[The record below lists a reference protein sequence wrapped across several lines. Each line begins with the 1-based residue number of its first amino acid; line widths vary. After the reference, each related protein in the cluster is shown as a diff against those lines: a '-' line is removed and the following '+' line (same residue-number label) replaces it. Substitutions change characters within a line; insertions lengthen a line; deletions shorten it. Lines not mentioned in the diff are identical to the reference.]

1 MGTDFDGGNHL
12 LICTRDL
19 LAGLWLWLS
28 LLWTWHLEKALST
41 MIQWIYMRNFFH
53 LPADDPDLWKQ
64 SEQLLL
70 SIVSWLLLV
79 PFCCVLKL
87 FGCCSSNLRLLAPT
101 WSRWTQVLEMKFQL
115 NELLTTT
122 TALWLSIA
130 QWIVEAQI
138 CWGIEVLVQI
148 IQPNPRMLQDCLEC
162 WGDDLAVCSG

>member
-1 MGTDFDGGNHL
+1 MACKTKCSNIL
-12 LICTRDL
+12 LTHETC
-19 LAGLWLWLS
+19 WLDNGYD
-28 LLWTWHLEKALST
+28 KASCRHGILRKLLST
-41 MIQWIYMRNFFH
+41 MIQWINMRNFF
-53 LPADDPDLWKQ
+53 LLWADDSDLWKL

-70 SIVSWLLLV
+70 SVVSWLFLV

-87 FGCCSSNLRLLAPT
+87 FGCCSSNLRLAPT
-101 WSRWTQVLEMKFQL
+101 WSRWTQFLEVKFQL

-138 CWGIEVLVQI
+138 CWRIEVLMWI